1 MTVSEELKK
10 KAIGLGLC
18 VPWQEGWGT
27 PTKEELVAKYIKG
40 LDFCIEHDYPS
51 VQYMKLHFD
60 GIMQK
65 QGVFADDMV
74 DEYISTPH
82 RKIVVING
90 SSCGN
95 IKCSGYSVVAVY
107 VRHTSKVEIIAEEH
121 ANTTVLVYDSA
132 NVVVKNRGIGRVS
145 VIQHGGRVKTDGEVT
160 IKDRR

>member
-1 MTVSEELKK
+1 MTVSEELKA

-51 VQYMKLHFD
+51 VQYMKQHFD

-74 DEYISTPH
+74 DEHISTPI
-82 RKIVVING
+82 RKIVVLNG

-95 IKCSGYSVVAVY
+95 IKCSGYSVVSIY
-107 VRHTSKVEIIAEEH
+107 VRHTSKVNIMAEEH
-121 ANTTVLVYDSA
+121 SNITIFVYDSA
-132 NVVVKNRGIGRVS
+132 RVIVGNRGVGRVS
-145 VIQHGGRVKTDGEVT
+145 VIQHGGGVKASGEVT